1 MLLIILEFT
10 KIIVTTGY
18 GNSGYISTTE
28 LIDVNGT
35 CTSSLSDYPI
45 KIKAATGVYVDGKIV
60 ICGGNS
66 PYSNK
71 CYQLMNDKDAFEL
84 IYAMEETRA
93 WAKAIV
99 SQGSMLV
106 TGGRDNDTYNK
117 IITSEFVNHQILNNI
132 APRLNIQMP
141 EPVHRHAIL
150 NINHST
156 IFLIGGVTASSSY
169 TNKTH
174 FYNHD
179 TKQWKIGPELKIG
192 RSTHTAG
199 ILIDHVTLYQHVAVV
214 GGFNLVN
221 GGKLNSVELLLHG
234 KNVWSQ
240 GTFESF

>member
-10 KIIVTTGY
+10 KIIVTTGF
-18 GNSGYISTTE
+18 GNSGDMSTTE

-35 CTSSLSDYPI
+35 CTSSLPNYPV
-45 KIKAATGVYVDGKIV
+45 KIKAATGVYIDGKIV
-60 ICGGNS
+60 ICGGNY

-71 CYQLMNDKDAFEL
+71 CYQLMNDEDAFEL
-84 IYAMEETRA
+84 IYAMDEYREG
-93 WAKAIV
+93 AKAIV
-99 SQGSMLV
+99 SQGNMLV

-117 IITSEFVNHQILNNI
+117 IITSEFVNYLIQNNT
-132 APRLNIQMP
+132 ASRLKIQMP

-169 TNKTH
+169 TKKTH
-174 FYNHD
+174 YYNHN
-179 TKQWKIGPELKIG
+179 TKQWKKGPELKIG

-199 ILIDHVTLYQHVAVV
+199 LLIDHVTLNQHVAVV
-214 GGFNLVN
+214 GGFNLAN

-234 KNVWSQ
+234 ENVWSQ